1 MVNNNRSHEKILTI
15 MVQVIKKGLE
25 TSVQDYPGRI
35 GTLNQ
40 GFPSS
45 GPMDSWSFRLA
56 NVLVE
61 NDPGTAALE
70 CQFMGPTLKF
80 NSDRIIAIT
89 GADMSPKIDGKAVPL
104 WESLEV
110 KKDQILEMAFATIG
124 ARSYIAFAGGIN
136 TTPWLGSRSTF
147 HKAGVGGVD
156 GKAIQEGQIIPL
168 NKSKSVAGR
177 KINKNSIPEM
187 STNKKWSIEV
197 VKGPNDD
204 WIDEKGHKMFL
215 NSDWKLQ
222 SKSDRTGYRLDGPNW
237 SFAEKATNK
246 GLEHGTF
253 PSNIIDQ
260 GYPAGA
266 INLAGQTPIILVND
280 GPSMGGFIV
289 PYTVPSA
296 AFWKLGQAKP
306 GDSFNF
312 IEISVEK
319 AQELRTEQSAIC
331 SETSLLSSKNK
342 NIINEKKPTIKID
355 KIKIIDFDKEKMNE
369 KIRNKLIEKRGM
381 KNIKVRFF
389 D

>member
-1 MVNNNRSHEKILTI
+1 

-35 GTLNQ
+35 GTLNL
-40 GFPSS
+40 GFPPS

-56 NVLVE
+56 NVLVNNE
-61 NDPGTAALE
+61 PGTAALE

-80 NSDRIIAIT
+80 NDDRVIAIT
-89 GADMSPKIDGKAVPL
+89 GADMSPKIDGTPVPL
-104 WESLEV
+104 WESLKV
-110 KKDQILEMAFATIG
+110 KKDQILEMAFATVG
-124 ARSYIAFAGGIN
+124 ARSYIAFSGGIN

-147 HKAGVGGVD
+147 HKAGVGGID
-156 GKAIQEGQIIPL
+156 GKAIQDGQIIPL
-168 NKSKSVAGR
+168 NKSKSVKRR
-177 KINKNSIPEM
+177 KIKNSSIPVM
-187 STNKKWSIEV
+187 STNKKWLVEV

-204 WIDEKGHKMFL
+204 WVDEKGHKMFL

-222 SKSDRTGYRLDGPNW
+222 SKSDRTGYRLEGPKW
-237 SFAEKATNK
+237 SFTEKATNK
-246 GLEHGTF
+246 SLEHGTF

-260 GYPAGA
+260 GYPVGA

-296 AFWKLGQAKP
+296 SFWKLGQAKP

-312 IEISVEK
+312 VEISVEK
-319 AQELRTEQSAIC
+319 AQTLRTEQTMIC
-331 SETSLLSSKNK
+331 SEASLVSSDKQDILIRK
-342 NIINEKKPTIKID
+342 KQINKID
-355 KIKIIDFDKEKMNE
+355 HIKVVDFDKEKLDE
-369 KIRNKLIEKRGM
+369 KVRNKMMEKKGM

-389 D
+389 N

>member
-1 MVNNNRSHEKILTI
+1 

-35 GTLNQ
+35 GTLNL
-40 GFPSS
+40 GFPPS

-56 NVLVE
+56 NVLVQNE
-61 NDPGTAALE
+61 PGAAALE

-80 NSDRIIAIT
+80 NSDRIISIT
-89 GADMSPKIDGKAVPL
+89 GANMSPKIDGTPVPL

-110 KKDQILEMAFATIG
+110 KKDQILEIAFATVG
-124 ARSYIAFAGGIN
+124 ARSYIAFSGGIN

-147 HKAGVGGVD
+147 HKAGVGGID
-156 GKAIQEGQIIPL
+156 GKAIQDGQIIPL
-168 NKSKSVAGR
+168 NKSKSVKGR
-177 KINKNSIPEM
+177 KIKNSSIPVM
-187 STNKKWSIEV
+187 STNKKWLVEV

-204 WIDEKGHKMFL
+204 WVDEKGHKMFL

-222 SKSDRTGYRLDGPNW
+222 SKSDRTGYRLEGPKW
-237 SFAEKATNK
+237 SFTEKATNK
-246 GLEHGTF
+246 SLEHGTF

-260 GYPAGA
+260 GYPVGA

-296 AFWKLGQAKP
+296 SFWKLGQAKP

-312 IEISVEK
+312 VEVSVEK
-319 AQELRTEQSAIC
+319 AQTLRTEQTMIC
-331 SETSLLSSKNK
+331 SEASLVSSDKQDILIRK
-342 NIINEKKPTIKID
+342 KQINKID
-355 KIKIIDFDKEKMNE
+355 HIKVVDFDKEKLDE
-369 KIRNKLIEKRGM
+369 KVRNKMMEKKGM

-389 D
+389 N